1 MTTPAEFSDRMAM
14 STDHTPPDFDLPPS
28 FFSASA
34 ANPTPPKVN
43 GALSWGIGL
52 MAFGWIAVA
61 AIVAALMWWGAK

>member
-1 MTTPAEFSDRMAM
+1 M
-14 STDHTPPDFDLPPS
+14 TDHTPPEFDRVPT

-43 GALSWGIGL
+43 GALSWGLAL

-61 AIVAALMWWGAK
+61 AIVVALMMWGGQ